1 MFKRIDRRRKRKEEE
16 ETLGLDE
23 GERGVFGLH
32 DTDSS
37 ESDTDSSESASAS
50 SSSSATSSD
59 QHGTRSRNKRK
70 RGSSSSSSSDES
82 GGDEDGG
89 LATDDEEVE
98 DDQNSDRAL
107 NPTLTLTIRSA
118 LREPVRLIRL
128 HPEAWVCAFC
138 PGRILKHATMVKVHE
153 ASRIHRRRFKRA
165 QEFAMEF
172 SPDDEHAKVNEEL
185 AHLRRVDIT
194 VVQVERFYYFA
205 DEGGIR
211 IGLNRAYVD

>member
-1 MFKRIDRRRKRKEEE
+1 MFKRIDRRRKRKEAE

-70 RGSSSSSSSDES
+70 RGSSSSSPSDES

-153 ASRIHRRRFKRA
+153 ASRVRTLRTRARSVWVSRLRVLSHRFTDAVSSARKSSRWNSARMMSTPRSTRNWRTCV
-165 QEFAMEF
+165 EST
-172 SPDDEHAKVNEEL
+172 SP
-185 AHLRRVDIT
+185 
-194 VVQVERFYYFA
+194 
-205 DEGGIR
+205 
-211 IGLNRAYVD
+211 